1 MYNTK
6 HHSHN
11 SEVFCSQRTTL
22 FGEVE
27 ILDNNITIYNG
38 DCLEIMNEVTDKSID
53 MILCDLPYGTT
64 QNKWDT
70 PIELNSLWRHYE
82 RIIKDNGCIALF
94 AQAPFDKILAVSNL
108 ELFRYEWI
116 VEKTRATGHLNA
128 NKMPLKAHENVL
140 IFYKKQPVYNAQK
153 TYGHPPV
160 HNYTKHS
167 DDGSNYG
174 AVKIGISGGGS
185 TSRYLR
191 DVIKYKW
198 DTRTNALH
206 PTQKPVALLE
216 YFIKTYTNEN
226 DVVLDSC
233 MGSGSTGVACRN
245 TQRHFIG
252 IELDTKYYNI
262 AKKILIK

>member
-1 MYNTK
+1 M
-6 HHSHN
+6 
-11 SEVFCSQRTTL
+11 
-22 FGEVE
+22 
-27 ILDNNITIYNG
+27 NNNLEIYNG
-38 DCLEIMNEVTDKSID
+38 DCLKIMDVLKDKSID

-70 PIELNSLWRHYE
+70 PIELNSLWKHYE

-140 IFYKKQPVYNAQK
+140 IFYRKQPVYNAQ
-153 TYGHPPV
+153 
-160 HNYTKHS
+160 N
-167 DDGSNYG
+167 GSNYG

-185 TSRYLR
+185 TSRYPR

-216 YFIKTYTNEN
+216 YFIKTYTNKN

-252 IELDTKYYNI
+252 IELDTEYYNI
-262 AKKILIK
+262 AKKLLIK

>member
-27 ILDNNITIYNG
+27 ILNNNLEIYNG
-38 DCLEIMNEVTDKSID
+38 DCLKIMDVLKDKSID

-70 PIELNSLWRHYE
+70 PIKLNSLWKHYE

-128 NKMPLKAHENVL
+128 NN
-140 IFYKKQPVYNAQK
+140 
-153 TYGHPPV
+153 GHPPV

-185 TSRYLR
+185 TSRYPR

-233 MGSGSTGVACRN
+233 MGSGSTGIACRN
-245 TQRHFIG
+245 LRRDFIG
-252 IELDTKYYNI
+252 IELDKEYYDI

>member
-1 MYNTK
+1 M
-6 HHSHN
+6 
-11 SEVFCSQRTTL
+11 
-22 FGEVE
+22 
-27 ILDNNITIYNG
+27 NNNFKIFNG
-38 DCLEIMNEVTDKSID
+38 DCLQIMDVLKDKSID

-64 QNKWDT
+64 QNKWDS
-70 PIELNSLWRHYE
+70 PIELNSLWQHYE
-82 RIIKDNGCIALF
+82 RIIKDDGCIALF

-140 IFYKKQPVYNAQK
+140 IFYKKLPVYNAQK
-153 TYGHPPV
+153 TYGHSPV
-160 HNYTKHS
+160 HNYIKHA

-185 TSRYLR
+185 TSRYPR

-252 IELDTKYYNI
+252 IELDTEYYNI
-262 AKKILIK
+262 AKKLLIK